1 MCVDSTQ
8 DRAIIDLLVGLE
20 GDDFCRTSI
29 KQKSHS
35 QSFSG
40 PRSYHCNSDEEEA
53 GPELDKEEAELSM
66 VMSQR
71 WDNELPDSSPTRQIC
86 FCCILVPAILFRD

>member
-1 MCVDSTQ
+1 MYADSTQ

-20 GDDFCRTSI
+20 GDSFCSSSI
-29 KQKSHS
+29 KQKSQT

-40 PRSYHCNSDEEEA
+40 PRIYHCNSDEEEA

-66 VMSQR
+66 VMSQQ
-71 WDNELPDSSPTRQIC
+71 WDNELLDIFSTRQIC
-86 FCCILVPAILFRD
+86 FCRILVPATLFRD